1 MKYIEPE
8 MNIKKFAV
16 ENIVTESNA
25 LAPIAKIDING
36 NVVTTA
42 NYGEQD
48 ASIFD

>member
-8 MNIKKFAV
+8 MNTKKFAV

-25 LAPIAKIDING
+25 LSPAVKIDING
-36 NVVTTA
+36 KAVTATS
-42 NYGEQD
+42 YGGQD